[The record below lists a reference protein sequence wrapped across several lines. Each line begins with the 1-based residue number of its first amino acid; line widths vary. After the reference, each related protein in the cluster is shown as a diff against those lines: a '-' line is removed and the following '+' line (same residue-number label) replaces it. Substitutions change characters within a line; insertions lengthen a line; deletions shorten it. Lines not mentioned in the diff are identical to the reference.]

1 MISENG
7 NRMTMF
13 SQLHCLVEKHGLENV
28 AQSLIHLCHEQSL
41 VNSDK
46 AIEKAIGHLEKLVDS
61 SCLIKD
67 WK

>member
-7 NRMTMF
+7 NRMTM
-13 SQLHCLVEKHGLENV
+13 SLQLHCLVEKHGLENV
-28 AQSLIHLCHEQSL
+28 AQSLIYLCNEQTL

-46 AIEKAIGHLEKLVDS
+46 AIEKAIWHLEKLVES

>member
-13 SQLHCLVEKHGLENV
+13 SQLYCLVEKHGLENV
-28 AQSLIHLCHEQSL
+28 AQSLIHLCLEQSL
-41 VNSDK
+41 LNSDK